1 MASAPESAA
10 AAPDYATA
18 MPGFLGLVLAVS
30 ILAGAT
36 AAVAGFGIGSLL
48 TPLVA
53 TRYGMAAAV
62 AAVAIPHAA
71 ATALRAWRLRA
82 AIDWA
87 ILWRFGLVSAAGGLA
102 GALLY
107 ARLGSRALTLIL
119 GLLLVATAGAAL
131 SGWTSRWRPRGAS
144 VQLLGAASGF
154 FGGIAG
160 NQGGLRAAA
169 LLAFG
174 LGPAAYVATAT
185 MTGLLVDAAR
195 LPVYLALA
203 GDDLIRMGGVIGV
216 ATAGTL
222 IGTLLGERV
231 LLGLSVERFRILISV
246 LIGLL
251 GASLVARAL

>member
-1 MASAPESAA
+1 MLA
-10 AAPDYATA
+10 
-18 MPGFLGLVLAVS
+18 FLGLVLAVS
-30 ILAGAT
+30 VLAGAT

-53 TRYGMAAAV
+53 TRYGMPLAV

-82 AIDWA
+82 AIDWPV
-87 ILWRFGLVSAAGGLA
+87 LRRFGMVSAAGGLA
-102 GALLY
+102 GAVLY
-107 ARLGSRALTLIL
+107 TRLGSAALTLIL
-119 GLLLVATAGAAL
+119 GVLLVATAAAAL
-131 SGWTSRWRPRGAS
+131 TGWTARWRPRGVS
-144 VQLLGAASGF
+144 VQLLGGASGF

-195 LPVYLALA
+195 MPVYLVLA
-203 GDDLIRMGGVIGV
+203 GDDLIGIADVIGV

-222 IGTLLGERV
+222 AGTLLGERV
-231 LLGLSVERFRILISV
+231 LLGLSVARFRLLVSV
-246 LIGLL
+246 LIGVL
-251 GASLVARAL
+251 GISLIVRAV